1 MKKSFL
7 LLLRLLAGYLLIC
20 PAWALPPLQLF
31 VDITP
36 PGGVLTLPPGSY
48 AGPVVIRRPITIDGR
63 GEVTVDGEGDGTV
76 ISVLSDGVTLR
87 NLHITGSG
95 DSHDQVDA
103 GLMLEADG
111 VLVEN
116 SRIDDVLFG
125 IHLRQA
131 NNNVLRN
138 NRIRSRNELPSLRG
152 EGVRLWY
159 SSENLIENNQIE
171 QVRDVV
177 FTNAAGNRFVG
188 NTIRDSRIGME
199 LIFSPGN
206 EIENNILIRN
216 TTGIVLIYSDEVK
229 IRGNQLLNM
238 PDATSSALAVKGS
251 SQVLIEQ
258 NEVVRCA
265 VGLTANSPTH
275 PENVLYLTGNRFAY
289 NDVAMYFYGEKG
301 GHILHGNH
309 FIGNIVPVAVSAAT
323 SALGNDWR
331 GNHWDTYEGFDLDHD
346 GTGDTPHNV
355 YLYSDRLWMDRP
367 MTRFFRG
374 SPVLEM
380 VDFIE
385 RLAPFSDPDLILSDP
400 VPLMQ

>member
-1 MKKSFL
+1 MNKGFW
-7 LLLRLLAGYLLIC
+7 LLLRLLVGFLLIP
-20 PAWALPPLQLF
+20 PAQALPPMQLF

-36 PGGVLTLPPGSY
+36 PGGVLTLPAGSY

-63 GEVTVDGEGDGTV
+63 GEVTVDGEGDGSV
-76 ISVLSDGVTLR
+76 VSVLSDDVTLR
-87 NLHITGSG
+87 NLHLTNSG
-95 DSHDQVDA
+95 NSHDQVDA
-103 GLMLEADG
+103 GLMLEG
-111 VLVEN
+111 NNLLVEN
-116 SRIDDVLFG
+116 NRIDNVLFG

-131 NNNVLRN
+131 RGNVIRN
-138 NRIRSRNELPSLRG
+138 NRIRSRDDPPSLRG
-152 EGVRLWY
+152 DGVRLWY
-159 SSENLIENNQIE
+159 SSGNLIENNQIE

-177 FTNAAGNRFVG
+177 FTNAPDNRFIG
-188 NTIRDSRIGME
+188 NTIRNSRIGME

-206 EIENNILIRN
+206 EIDNNTLIRN
-216 TTGIVLIYSDEVK
+216 TTGIVLIYSDNVQ
-229 IRGNQLLNM
+229 IRRNRLLNM
-238 PDATSSALAVKGS
+238 PDITSSALAVKGS
-251 SQVLIEQ
+251 SQVLIER

-275 PENVLYLTGNRFAY
+275 PENVLYLTDNRFAY

-323 SALGNDWR
+323 SALDNDWR
-331 GNHWDTYEGFDLDHD
+331 GNHWDTYEGFDLDQD
-346 GTGDTPHNV
+346 GTGDTPHNI

-400 VPLMQ
+400 TPLMQ